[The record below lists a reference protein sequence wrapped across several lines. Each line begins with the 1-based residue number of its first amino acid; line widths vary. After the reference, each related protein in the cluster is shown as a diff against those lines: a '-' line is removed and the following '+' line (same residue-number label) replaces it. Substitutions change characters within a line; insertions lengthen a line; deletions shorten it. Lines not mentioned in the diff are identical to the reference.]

1 MTKNHESEN
10 NELDARIELLRS
22 RPEQSDISELWD
34 KFSSKMDYNDD
45 TIMPTLSSYRFFAP
59 GRVNLIGDHTDYN
72 GGLVFPAALNM
83 GTYLTVKQN
92 DDADFC
98 RFTSENNPAEFVIR
112 KEELSQKQ
120 HNWVDYP
127 LGVLKEFA
135 DRGWSVSGYDF
146 HYRGDLPIGA
156 ALSSSASIEMVTEV
170 ALNTLCGEPYTMLEL
185 VQMAQHAENAFV
197 GMNCGIMDQ
206 FASGFGKKDCAIAL
220 DCNTLEYEH
229 VPLEMRGLK
238 FVIAN
243 SNKPRGLV
251 DSEYNQRRAECQQAL
266 EIIQQ
271 HLPIDCLCQ
280 LTMDQFYTI
289 AQYLDGNVLRRAR
302 HAVRENE
309 NVREAITALKGGDM
323 IRFGQLMNASH
334 ATLRDDYAVTCPE
347 TDFLATFA
355 QQFPGVLG
363 SRMTGAGFG
372 GCTVTLIAEE
382 QVADFIKTM
391 GTVYEEQFGLHADF
405 YMAEI
410 GDGARML

>member
-1 MTKNHESEN
+1 MLTTERH
-10 NELDARIELLRS
+10 
-22 RPEQSDISELWD
+22 
-34 KFSSKMDYNDD
+34 
-45 TIMPTLSSYRFFAP
+45 FFAP

-83 GTYLTVKQN
+83 GAYLTVKQN
-92 DDADFC
+92 DDANTC
-98 RFTSENNPAEFVIR
+98 CFTSENNPAEFVIR

-120 HNWVDYP
+120 HGWVDYP

-135 DRGWSVSGYDF
+135 DRGHSVSGWDF

-156 ALSSSASIEMVTEV
+156 ALSSSASIEVVTAV
-170 ALNTLCGEPYTMLEL
+170 ALNALNDNPLSMLDL
-185 VQMAQHAENAFV
+185 VKMSQHAENDFV

-229 VPLEMRGLK
+229 VPLEMHGLK

-271 HLPIDCLCQ
+271 HLPMNCLCQ
-280 LTMDQFYTI
+280 LSMEQFDTV

-309 NVREAITALKGGDM
+309 NVRDAITALKAGDM
-323 IRFGQLMNASH
+323 VRFGQLMNASH

-372 GCTVTLIAEE
+372 GCTVTLITDD
-382 QVADFIKTM
+382 QVDAYIKNL
-391 GTVYEEQFGLHADF
+391 GKAYEERFGLQADF
-405 YMAEI
+405 YVAEI
-410 GDGARML
+410 GDGARELAVEVKSPNIIKYFL

>member
-1 MTKNHESEN
+1 
-10 NELDARIELLRS
+10 
-22 RPEQSDISELWD
+22 
-34 KFSSKMDYNDD
+34 
-45 TIMPTLSSYRFFAP
+45 MPILSSHRFFAP

-72 GGLVFPAALNM
+72 GGLVFPAALAM
-83 GTYLTVKQN
+83 GTYLTVTEKSDHFSCGFSSDNEPQT
-92 DDADFC
+92 
-98 RFTSENNPAEFVIR
+98 FTLR
-112 KEELSQKQ
+112 GDELTE
-120 HNWVDYP
+120 HYHAWVDYP
-127 LGVLKEFA
+127 LGVLKEFS
-135 DRGWSVSGYDF
+135 DRGWSVTGYDF

-156 ALSSSASIEMVTEV
+156 ALSSSASIEMVTAV
-170 ALNTLCGEPYTMLEL
+170 ALNALCGEPYTMLEL

-229 VPLEMRGLK
+229 VPLEMHGLR

-271 HLPIDCLCQ
+271 HLPVVCLCK
-280 LTMDQFYTI
+280 LTMEQFGTV

-302 HAVRENE
+302 HAVRENT
-309 NVREAITALKGGDM
+309 NVHEAITALKGGDM
-323 IRFGQLMNASH
+323 VRFGQLMNASH

-347 TDFLATFA
+347 LDFLAERA
-355 QQFPGVLG
+355 QLFPGVLG

-382 QVADFIKTM
+382 KVAGFIKTL
-391 GTVYEEQFGLHADF
+391 GTAYEEQFGLHADF
-405 YMAEI
+405 YVAEI
-410 GDGARML
+410 GDGARGI

>member
-1 MTKNHESEN
+1 MQTTER
-10 NELDARIELLRS
+10 L
-22 RPEQSDISELWD
+22 
-34 KFSSKMDYNDD
+34 
-45 TIMPTLSSYRFFAP
+45 FFAP

-92 DDADFC
+92 DDAGFC
-98 RFTSENNPAEFVIR
+98 RFSSENNPAEFLVR
-112 KEELSQKQ
+112 NEKLSQKQ
-120 HNWVDYP
+120 HHWVDYP

-135 DRGWSVSGYDF
+135 DRGYSVSGWHF

-156 ALSSSASIEMVTEV
+156 ALSSSASIEVVTAV
-170 ALNTLCGEPYTMLEL
+170 AINALNDNPFTMLEL
-185 VQMAQHAENAFV
+185 VQMAQHAENDFV

-229 VPLEMRGLK
+229 VPLEMHGLK

-271 HLPIDCLCQ
+271 HISVDCLCQ
-280 LTMDQFYTI
+280 LTMAQFNTI
-289 AQYLDGNVLRRAR
+289 AQYLVGNVLRRAR
-302 HAVRENE
+302 HAVCENE
-309 NVREAITALKGGDM
+309 NVREAITALKAGDM
-323 IRFGQLMNASH
+323 VRFGQLMNASH

-372 GCTVTLIAEE
+372 GCTVTLIADD
-382 QVADFIKTM
+382 QVDAFIESLGKT
-391 GTVYEEQFGLHADF
+391 YEERFGLRADF
-405 YMAEI
+405 YVAEI
-410 GDGARML
+410 GEGARQLAVSN

>member
-1 MTKNHESEN
+1 M
-10 NELDARIELLRS
+10 LQIERH
-22 RPEQSDISELWD
+22 
-34 KFSSKMDYNDD
+34 
-45 TIMPTLSSYRFFAP
+45 FFAP

-83 GTYLTVKQN
+83 GTYLAVKQN
-92 DDADFC
+92 DDTEYC
-98 RFTSENNPAEFVIR
+98 RFTSENNSAEFVIR
-112 KEELSQKQ
+112 KEDLTQKQ
-120 HNWVDYP
+120 HHWVDYP

-135 DRGWSVSGYDF
+135 DRGYPVSGWHF
-146 HYRGDLPIGA
+146 HYRGNLPIGA
-156 ALSSSASIEMVTEV
+156 ALSSSASIEVVTAV
-170 ALNTLCGEPYTMLEL
+170 ALNALNDNPFKMLEL

-271 HLPIDCLCQ
+271 HFSVDCLCQ
-280 LTMDQFYTI
+280 LTMEQFDTVS
-289 AQYLDGNVLRRAR
+289 QYLDGNVLRRAR
-302 HAVRENE
+302 HAVRENA
-309 NVREAITALKGGDM
+309 NVREAITALKSGDM
-323 IRFGQLMNASH
+323 SRFGQLMNASH

-372 GCTVTLIAEE
+372 GCTVTLIAEN
-382 QVADFIKTM
+382 QVDAFVENL
-391 GTVYEEQFGLHADF
+391 GRAYEERFGLRADF
-405 YMAEI
+405 YVAEI
-410 GDGARML
+410 GEGAGELAVSS

>member
-1 MTKNHESEN
+1 M
-10 NELDARIELLRS
+10 LQIERH
-22 RPEQSDISELWD
+22 
-34 KFSSKMDYNDD
+34 
-45 TIMPTLSSYRFFAP
+45 FFAP

-83 GTYLTVKQN
+83 GTYLAVKQN
-92 DDADFC
+92 DDTEYC

-112 KEELSQKQ
+112 KEDLTQKQ
-120 HNWVDYP
+120 HHWVDYP

-135 DRGWSVSGYDF
+135 DRGYPVSGWHF

-156 ALSSSASIEMVTEV
+156 ALSSSASIEVVTAV
-170 ALNTLCGEPYTMLEL
+170 ALNALNDNPFKMLEL

-271 HLPIDCLCQ
+271 HFSVDCLCQ
-280 LTMDQFYTI
+280 LTMEQFDTVS
-289 AQYLDGNVLRRAR
+289 QYLDGNVLRRAR

-309 NVREAITALKGGDM
+309 NVREAVTALKAGDM
-323 IRFGQLMNASH
+323 VRFGQLMNASH
-334 ATLRDDYAVTCPE
+334 ATLRDDYEVTCPE
-347 TDFLATFA
+347 LDFLAEQA

-372 GCTVTLIAEE
+372 GCAVTLIAENQVDAFIENIGKAYE
-382 QVADFIKTM
+382 Q
-391 GTVYEEQFGLHADF
+391 QFNIRADF
-405 YMAEI
+405 YVAEI
-410 GDGARML
+410 GEGAGEMMNYEC

>member
-1 MTKNHESEN
+1 MLTTERH
-10 NELDARIELLRS
+10 
-22 RPEQSDISELWD
+22 
-34 KFSSKMDYNDD
+34 
-45 TIMPTLSSYRFFAP
+45 FFAP

-98 RFTSENNPAEFVIR
+98 RFTSENIPAEYVIL
-112 KEELSQKQ
+112 KEDLSQKQ
-120 HNWVDYP
+120 HHWVDYP

-135 DRGWSVSGYDF
+135 DRGYPVSGWHF

-156 ALSSSASIEMVTEV
+156 ALSSSASIEVVTVV
-170 ALNTLCGEPYTMLEL
+170 ALNALNANPFKMLEL
-185 VQMAQHAENAFV
+185 VQMAQHAENDFV

-271 HLPIDCLCQ
+271 HLLVDCLCQ
-280 LTMDQFYTI
+280 LSMAQFDTV
-289 AQYLDGNVLRRAR
+289 AKYLDGNVLRRAR
-302 HAVRENE
+302 HAVRENA

-323 IRFGQLMNASH
+323 VRFGQLMNASH

-372 GCTVTLIAEE
+372 GCTVTLIADD
-382 QVADFIKTM
+382 QADAFVESL
-391 GTVYEEQFGLHADF
+391 GRAYEERFGLHADF
-405 YMAEI
+405 YAAEI
-410 GDGARML
+410 GEGARELRMKNEE